1 MADRLK
7 QFFLGPVNMAK
18 INELE
23 QEYMQ
28 KYPGLVE
35 NLGSTGV
42 FSDARHA
49 AATSL
54 MSDRLGGIPFVSD
67 AIANL
72 GGGVRELGGF
82 VAEMKNP
89 ELKGSS
95 MEDLRAN
102 ALAFDYPAGTTAE
115 EIYSDIFSKAIARQN
130 ANEFAG
136 TGVNYGQAQAAIPDN
151 QINLPGE
158 ATAYL
163 ASQGYNLGSSA
174 AGSVP
179 SGTSTVSAPSDA
191 ISKSSAPQDDPTSRL
206 PQIPETNY
214 FSGIMGALNPTEEEI
229 IKRINTANNAEPY
242 FSSSAE
248 PVVDTSYF
256 SSGFEQAPRSTRFD
270 NFAPKVGL
278 PGQAIFG
285 DELIAS
291 RQPRNLTGR
300 DPMAQFDGSPVS
312 PEARLALQNQREVMR
327 QNIKDQSPSG
337 IGSLISTLFSL
348 ATGIPIGL
356 ANRMNTI
363 NRKGTELS
371 RAFAKGLGIPRR
383 ETTGIVYDNR
393 GRGYTPAELNRM
405 NAAGGY
411 YSEPAREQRR
421 REKRVQKMLERK
433 AAGKS
438 YSQKNLNELTT
449 GGSKP
454 GTYTVKGAGSA
465 GESKSK
471 IVCTMMNERYGFGSF
486 RNKIW
491 MKFHES
497 YGPEY
502 QKGYHAIFLPLV
514 KIAKGEGKIN
524 TAVRK
529 VLEHMGR
536 HVTADMF
543 KIMKGKKRDT
553 LGRIYRAIFEP
564 TCRIIGKIKSALG
577 RG

>member
-1 MADRLK
+1 VADRLK
-7 QFFLGPVNMAK
+7 QFFLGPANMAK
-18 INELE
+18 INQLE
-23 QEYMQ
+23 SEYMSRF
-28 KYPGLVE
+28 PSLVE

-54 MSDRLGGIPFVSD
+54 MSDRLGGIPYVSD
-67 AIANL
+67 TLANL
-72 GGGVRELGGF
+72 GGGIRELGGF
-82 VAEMKNP
+82 AAEMKNP
-89 ELKGSS
+89 SLKGSS

-115 EIYSDIFSKAIARQN
+115 EIYADIFSKAAARQS
-130 ANEFAG
+130 AEEFAG
-136 TGVNYGQAQAAIPDN
+136 TGLQYGQAQAAIPDD

-163 ASQGYNLGSSA
+163 ASQGYNLGKSA
-174 AGSVP
+174 SGSVP

-191 ISKSSAPQDDPTSRL
+191 ISKSSATVDDPTSRL
-206 PQIPETNY
+206 PQVPKQTY
-214 FSGIMGALNPTEEEI
+214 MDGIMRALNPTEAQI
-229 IKRINTANNAEPY
+229 ISRINAANNAQPMI
-242 FSSSAE
+242 
-248 PVVDTSYF
+248 DTSYF
-256 SSGFEQAPRSTRFD
+256 SSGFQPAPRSTRFD
-270 NFAPKVGL
+270 GFAPRVGRSD
-278 PGQAIFG
+278 QAIFG
-285 DELIAS
+285 DQLIAS
-291 RQPRNLTGR
+291 RQPRNLIGR
-300 DPMAQFDGSPVS
+300 DPLAQFDGSPTS
-312 PEARLALQNQREVMR
+312 EAAKLALQNQRNVMR
-327 QNIKDQSPSG
+327 QSIKDQSPSG
-337 IGSLISTLFSL
+337 IESLIGTIISL
-348 ATGIPIGL
+348 ATGIPVNLGSNL
-356 ANRMNTI
+356 KTI

-371 RAFAKGLGIPRR
+371 RAFAQGLGIPRR
-383 ETTGIVYDNR
+383 ETTGIVYGDS
-393 GRGYTPAELNRM
+393 GRGYTPGELNRM

-411 YSEPAREQRR
+411 YSEPARQQRR
-421 REKRVQKMLERK
+421 RERRVEKMLERK
-433 AAGKS
+433 AAGKK
-438 YSQKNLNELTT
+438 YSQKNLNKLTT

-529 VLEHMGR
+529 ILEHMGR

-543 KIMKGKKRDT
+543 KIMKGKKRDP